1 MPCCGG
7 WSGWMGAWMFL
18 FPLVFLILLILG
30 GVLVWA
36 LIKHEGKP
44 AQPSSPAS
52 EALNILEQRYARGE
66 IDREEFEERRQ
77 ALRSQGSG
85 TR

>member
-1 MPCCGG
+1 
-7 WSGWMGAWMFL
+7 MFL

-44 AQPSSPAS
+44 APPSWPGPTAFD
-52 EALNILEQRYARGE
+52 ILAQRYARGE
-66 IDREEFEERRQ
+66 IDHEEFEERRRV
-77 ALRSQGSG
+77 LRSDGSG
-85 TR
+85 TG